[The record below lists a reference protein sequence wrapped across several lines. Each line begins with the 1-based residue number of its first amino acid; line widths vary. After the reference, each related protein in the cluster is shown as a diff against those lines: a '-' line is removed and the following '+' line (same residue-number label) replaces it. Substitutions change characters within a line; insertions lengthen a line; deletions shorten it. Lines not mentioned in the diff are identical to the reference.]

1 MTSLILA
8 LNVRS
13 CPLKGTWPAVANVFW
28 VPAEALPW
36 FWSPGL
42 KLVHLVFDVATK
54 VFDHLMNEMYAYG
67 I

>member
-1 MTSLILA
+1 MLA
-8 LNVRS
+8 LNIRL
-13 CPLKGTWPAVANVFW
+13 CPLQGTEPAVANVPW
-28 VPAEALPW
+28 VPVEILPW
-36 FWSPGL
+36 FWSPVL